1 MAIFS
6 ANDVFSCFLFLV
18 WSLIA
23 LPAHSLIKACF
34 KLNPLSLPFPGH
46 LHLIGHVLPKS
57 LQPLARRHGPLMR
70 IRFGASACVIASSAP
85 VAREILKT
93 LDLKFLSGPEFASSE
108 HFICRMSCFIMA
120 PYSDYWQFTKK
131 LCMTKLLGAPQLE
144 RFVNV
149 REEEV
154 KRLVELVMEST
165 RGSKAPD
172 LRKELTTFT
181 NNVICRMMM
190 STRCSGTAH
199 GAKGIHEIVK
209 ACLELAVKL
218 SDGDLLGPLRW
229 LDFSGNGKKVKAVL
243 WEFDHRIVERMMKE
257 HEEKLINGSVAERK
271 DLMDILLETHND
283 PTAEVKITRND
294 IKSFILIVRKHSRGL
309 HFIRLKHYTRRSC
322 KCQFIVPHASNG
334 RDIFMAGTETSS
346 AAMQWPKAELIN
358 RAEAYKKLRDE
369 MSSIVRPARLV
380 RESDIPS
387 LPYLQA
393 VVKETQRLHSLAA
406 IIIRECRED
415 CSVDGDLVEAKSRVL
430 INAYAIMR
438 DPEIWTDPDVFVPE
452 RFLESSDE
460 KIGEHQMEFKGQNF
474 RYLPF
479 GSGRRGCVRAS
490 NAMLVMHVA
499 VGSLVQCFDWKMME
513 GEEAIDLSQGPG
525 FGAEMAKPLVCYPVV
540 HVDPFEPCRW
550 KVTWVLM
557 SSYS

>member
-1 MAIFS
+1 MVGRQS
-6 ANDVFSCFLFLV
+6 LV
-18 WSLIA
+18 LIHGG
-23 LPAHSLIKACF
+23 LSS
-34 KLNPLSLPFPGH
+34 NPLSLPFPGH

-57 LQPLARRHGPLMR
+57 LQALAHRHGPLMR

-85 VAREILKT
+85 IAREILKT

-108 HFICRMSCFIMA
+108 HFICSMSCFIMA

-131 LCMTKLLGAPQLE
+131 LCMTKLLGALQLE

-154 KRLVELVMEST
+154 KRLVELVMESA

-199 GAKGIHEIVK
+199 DAKGIHEIVK

-218 SDGDLLGPLRW
+218 SVGDLLGPLRW

-243 WEFDHRIVERMMKE
+243 WEFDRIVERMMKE

-294 IKSFILIVRKHSRGL
+294 IKSFIL
-309 HFIRLKHYTRRSC
+309 
-322 KCQFIVPHASNG
+322 
-334 RDIFMAGTETSS
+334 
-346 AAMQWPKAELIN
+346 WPKAELIN
-358 RAEAYKKLRDE
+358 RPEAYKKLRDE
-369 MSSIVRPARLV
+369 ISSIVRPARLV

-430 INAYAIMR
+430 INAYAITR
-438 DPEIWTDPDVFVPE
+438 DPDVFVPE

-479 GSGRRGCVRAS
+479 GSGQRGCVRAS